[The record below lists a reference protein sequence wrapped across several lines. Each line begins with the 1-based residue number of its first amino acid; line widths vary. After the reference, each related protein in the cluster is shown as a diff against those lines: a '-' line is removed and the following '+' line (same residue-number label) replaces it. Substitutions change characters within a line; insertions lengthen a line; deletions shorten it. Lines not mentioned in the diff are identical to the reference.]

1 MSEKSAFGSTAR
13 KVLVWAIAAV
23 VAIFVF
29 KVLIGIVMGIF
40 QLALTIGL
48 VLLIGY
54 AVIWAIRK
62 L

>member
-1 MSEKSAFGSTAR
+1 MSNSAFGSTAR
-13 KVLVWAIAAV
+13 KAIVWALAAV

-29 KVLIGIVMGIF
+29 SALVGIIMGLVKMALVIGM
-40 QLALTIGL
+40 